1 MAQGAAFERFIRD
14 TPCLNRQRGRIV
26 ARNSCRGPW
35 VNTSNLALRQSL
47 PSIAGHPASL
57 QLEVFN
63 VLNLLDSSWGLVAL
77 PNPWIL
83 QYAGQTTAATRQPK
97 FTFNS
102 ARPRTILTADSAYQ
116 LQLSLR
122 YIF

>member
-1 MAQGAAFERFIRD
+1 
-14 TPCLNRQRGRIV
+14 
-26 ARNSCRGPW
+26 
-35 VNTSNLALRQSL
+35 L
-47 PSIAGHPASL
+47 PSIGGRPASL

-63 VLNLLDSSWGLVAL
+63 VLNLLDGSWGLVAL

-83 QYAGQTTAATRQPK
+83 QYAGQTTGATPQPK
-97 FTFNS
+97 FTFSS

-122 YIF
+122 YSF